1 MPQPRHAAAEFGEEL
16 RGLRREDGARL
27 ISRLYY
33 AIFHCVCLQLQLDL
47 KGAHVHEQLLDAL
60 RRRDANS
67 IRAANRLNSLRQLR
81 ILADYNRDES
91 LSQMQLQS
99 AMHHAGAVRSL
110 LGITGPTN
118 GR

>member
-1 MPQPRHAAAEFGEEL
+1 MTHPEEYFAHAAKLVEAAADEV
-16 RGLRREDGARL
+16 LRRAA

-99 AMHHAGAVRSL
+99 AMNHASAVRSL
-110 LGITGPTN
+110 LGIS
-118 GR
+118 RC